1 MLKYKHIIVE
11 GNIGAGKTTLATFLS
26 ESFGTSL
33 LLEEF
38 EENDF
43 LKEFYKN
50 KDFILH
56 AEVQFIL
63 DRSKQLFLFH
73 KDKHDLIISDY
84 TPTKSL
90 IFSKM
95 NLDKADY
102 NLVEQL
108 VFSLYKTL
116 PQPDLMIYLNR
127 PISKLKEN
135 ILQRG
140 REYETGISHEYLQK
154 VEDAYKDFLKQQ
166 QNYPVLMID
175 AEEIDL
181 NNKEKLKQR
190 FQEVLNTNFENRV
203 RKIEL
208 NLEQV

>member
-1 MLKYKHIIVE
+1 MLKYKHIVIE
-11 GNIGAGKTTLATFLS
+11 GNIGAGKTTLANFLAK
-26 ESFGTSL
+26 EFETSI

-43 LKEFYKN
+43 LKEFYNN

-73 KDKHDLIISDY
+73 NKEHQNIITDY
-84 TPTKSL
+84 IPNKSL

-95 NLDKADY
+95 NLSKVDFS
-102 NLVEQL
+102 LVEQL
-108 VFSLYKTL
+108 VESLFKKL
-116 PQPDLMIYLNR
+116 PQPDLMIYLEQ

-135 ILQRG
+135 IANRG
-140 REYETGISHEYLQK
+140 REYEEGISVEYLQM

-166 QNYPVLMID
+166 QDFPVLLLN
-175 AEEIDL
+175 AQEIDL
-181 NNKEKLKQR
+181 TQPQKLKKHLEQ
-190 FQEVLNTNFENRV
+190 LLSTDFEARV
-203 RKIEL
+203 RKVSL
-208 NLEQV
+208 DF